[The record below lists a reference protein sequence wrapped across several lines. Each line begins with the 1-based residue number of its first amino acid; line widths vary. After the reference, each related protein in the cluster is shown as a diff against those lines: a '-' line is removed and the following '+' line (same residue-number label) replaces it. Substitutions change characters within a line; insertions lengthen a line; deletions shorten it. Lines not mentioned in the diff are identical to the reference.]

1 MLDKL
6 PTSGPHEGAVRGLD
20 KLLAQKNSLR
30 QHFQHFLI
38 FCKVEG
44 FVPKTIENYTKVLN
58 PFLAYCE
65 NELGI
70 EDTSAL
76 TAYHVRSYL
85 LTFKDRVKPY
95 TFHDYFRVI
104 KRFFNWLVDE
114 GVLSV
119 SPMANMKT
127 PHVPIVMVQP
137 FPVEDLQAL
146 LALCDK
152 KTFLGIRNRAIILV
166 FLETAIRLKEL
177 ANIQIEDIDFNR
189 GIIKVMGKGARER
202 VVAIQPRTQKAIL
215 HYLINRNDTHS
226 CLWVSE
232 EREPLG
238 LSGIYLM
245 IHRLGKQA
253 GLKNVRC
260 SPHTFRHTGATMCLN
275 NGAGEFEVQA
285 MLGHSTLTMTRRY
298 VASINSEKAAEAHK
312 RFSPVER
319 LKL

>member
-6 PTSGPHEGAVRGLD
+6 PTSRPHEGAVRGLD

-44 FVPKTIENYTKVLN
+44 FAPKTIQNYTKVIQ
-58 PFLAYCE
+58 PFMAYCE

-70 EDTSAL
+70 DDTSAL
-76 TAYHVRSYL
+76 TAHHIRSYL

-104 KRFFNWLVDE
+104 KRYFNWLVDE

-127 PHVPIVMVQP
+127 PRVPIVLVQP
-137 FPVEDLQAL
+137 FPVEDLQSL

-177 ANIQIEDIDFNR
+177 ANIQIKDIDFNR

-215 HYLINRNDTHS
+215 HYLINRNDTHP